1 MKDYHERMAR
11 SEHKVT
17 IQEIADMAGVSK
29 STVSRYLNQGYISE
43 EKAARI
49 RDVIHETGY
58 KANFFAKRLK
68 MKESKL
74 VGVVL
79 PRIDSVTVGKLLTGI
94 GRVLEPRGYQGLLL
108 SSQLSPEKE
117 LASIR
122 SLAQQGVDGIIVDS
136 IGITDRHV
144 ALAKALDVPVVFT
157 GQQHPNVTWLKLDD
171 YAAGRLMGAYLQQMG
186 HTHAVFLGVNE
197 RDKAVGGERKRGF
210 LDAFLAG
217 REEDAGV
224 RIDFVETGFDFLS
237 AYNHGS
243 MVEEKKDAGATVVV
257 CATDNIALGVLR
269 YFHER
274 RIRVPEEIS
283 VTGFGGYDV
292 SAVVY
297 PALTTIQ
304 FDYDLVG
311 MKTAQLLLHALG
323 SEDAPA
329 PELPLHLIERES
341 VKKIGSDEALSRE
354 SFHSLA

>member
-1 MKDYHERMAR
+1 M

-49 RDVIHETGY
+49 REVIRATGY

-79 PRIDSVTVGKLLTGI
+79 PRMDSVTVGKLLTGI
-94 GRVLEPRGYQGLLL
+94 GRIFEPRGYQGLLL
-108 SSQLSPEKE
+108 SSQLSVDKE
-117 LASIR
+117 LANIR
-122 SLAQQGVDGIIVDS
+122 NLAQQGVDGIIVDS
-136 IGITDRHV
+136 VGITERHV
-144 ALAKALDVPVVFT
+144 QLARSLDVPIVFT
-157 GQQHPNVTWLKLDD
+157 GQQHADVHWLKLDD
-171 YAAGRLMGAYLQQMG
+171 YAAGRLMGAYLRQMG
-186 HTHAVFLGVNE
+186 HAHAVFLGVSE
-197 RDKAVGGERKRGF
+197 CDKAVGGDRKRGF
-210 LDAFLAG
+210 LDAFQEG
-217 REEDAGV
+217 RTGEALV
-224 RIDFVETGFDFLS
+224 DFVETGFDFLS
-237 AYNHGS
+237 AYGCGPALEQHMAG
-243 MVEEKKDAGATVVV
+243 GATVVV

-274 RIRVPEEIS
+274 RVRVPEDVS

-297 PALTTIQ
+297 PALTTVQ

-311 MKTAQLLLHALG
+311 MKTAQYLLDVLSG
-323 SEDAPA
+323 TDEPVG
-329 PELPLHLIERES
+329 ELPLHLIERES
-341 VKKIGSDEALSRE
+341 VKKLGSDEAVPTE
-354 SFHSLA
+354 SFHALA

>member
-1 MKDYHERMAR
+1 M

-49 RDVIHETGY
+49 SKVIHETGY

-74 VGVVL
+74 IGVVL
-79 PRIDSVTVGKLLTGI
+79 PRIDSVTVGKLLTGL
-94 GRVLEPRGYQGLLL
+94 GRIFEPRGYQGLLL
-108 SSQLSPEKE
+108 SSQLSVEKE
-117 LASIR
+117 LASIK

-136 IGITDRHV
+136 IGITEHHIQ
-144 ALAKALDVPVVFT
+144 LANTLEVPVVFT
-157 GQQHPNVTWLKLDD
+157 GQQHEGVHFLKLDD
-171 YAAGRLMGAYLQQMG
+171 YAAGRLMGAYLRQMG
-186 HTHAVFLGVNE
+186 HAHAVFLGVSE
-197 RDKAVGGERKRGF
+197 RDEAVGRDRKRGF
-210 LDAFLAG
+210 LDAFGEG
-217 REEDAGV
+217 RENARV
-224 RIDFVETGFDFLS
+224 DFVETGFDFLS
-237 AYNHGS
+237 AYNHGP
-243 MVEEKKDAGATVVV
+243 VIAQKKDEGASVVV
-257 CATDNIALGVLR
+257 CATDNIALGILR

-274 RIRVPEEIS
+274 RVRVPEDLS

-311 MKTAQLLLHALG
+311 MKTAQYLLNVLSG
-323 SEDAPA
+323 VDEPMG
-329 PELPLHLIERES
+329 ELPLHLIERES
-341 VKKIGSDEALSRE
+341 VKKIGSDEVVPMESYHALT
-354 SFHSLA
+354 